1 VSEKYEFIET
11 MLISFQ
17 KYIYPVSL
25 MCVWLS
31 ISRSGFYDWRTRATS
46 AAATRRGELRLLITA
61 VFDDSEQTY
70 GYRRVRAELGRCG
83 VEVGVELVRHLM
95 RELDLVAC
103 QPRPF
108 RLGLTVQ
115 DANQPA
121 VADLVRRDFTATA
134 PGTKLIG
141 DITYVP
147 TWQGWVYLATVID
160 CYSKKVIAYATGD
173 NYKTPLISTAIRRAA
188 RNERLVPGAI
198 FHTDRGS
205 NYTSYEFGKV
215 LAGLDLRRSM
225 GRTGICYDNAMA
237 ESFFAALKNEL
248 CNRTVYPTR
257 AAAMTDIARYIE
269 TRYNPRRLHS
279 AIGYRPPNEVHNA
292 YRTQQMA
299 A

>member
-11 MLISFQ
+11 MLISFE
-17 KYIYPVSL
+17 KYLYPVSL
-25 MCVWLS
+25 MCMWLS
-31 ISRSGFYDWRTRATS
+31 ISRSGFYDWRTRPTS
-46 AAATRRGELRLLITA
+46 AAATRRSELRLLITA
-61 VFDDSEQTY
+61 VFDDSDQTY
-70 GYRRVRAELGRCG
+70 GYRRVQAELARSG
-83 VEVGVELVRHLM
+83 VHAGVELVRHLM
-95 RELDLVAC
+95 RELELVPC

-108 RLGLTVQ
+108 RLSLTEQ

-121 VADLVRRDFTATA
+121 IPDLVQRDFTATA

-147 TWQGWVYLATVID
+147 TWEGWVYLATVID
-160 CYSKKVIAYATGD
+160 CYSKKVIAYALDD
-173 NYKTPLISTAIRRAA
+173 NYKTPLITAAIRRAA
-188 RNERLVPGAI
+188 RNENLAPGAI

-205 NYTSYEFGKV
+205 NYTSYEFGAV

-257 AAAMTDIARYIE
+257 AAAMKDIARYID

-279 AIGYRPPNEVHNA
+279 AIGYRPPNEVHDA
-292 YRTQQMA
+292 YRSQRTA